1 MQGNN
6 IFSADEEAMALFLK
20 EKNLNNA
27 NAMASSVKPNI
38 NLYSKYGKRFL
49 DLLITVPI
57 VIILSPIF
65 GILAIA
71 NIIDLGKPI
80 LYKQTR
86 YGYKGNNYDILK
98 FRSMKNSVDSDGRQ
112 LPPDKRLTR
121 YGKFIRKYSLDE
133 LPNFINVVKGDMS
146 IIGPRA
152 VPVFYMERMTE
163 RHKQMTYVRPGLE
176 CPRMIKPELGS
187 DISNYQSTF
196 ENNIW
201 YVENISFVTDIRM
214 IFRLIKMVFSLGE
227 RSKHADAASFFVGY
241 DEEGRAI
248 SMKLAEKKYS
258 NIHQQ
263 S

>member
-6 IFSADEEAMALFLK
+6 IFSADEEMMALFLR
-20 EKNLNNA
+20 EKNLDKA
-27 NAMASSVKPNI
+27 NAMAASVKPNM

-57 VIILSPIF
+57 LVILSPIF

-71 NIIDLGKPI
+71 NMIDLGKPI
-80 LYKQTR
+80 LYRQTR

-98 FRSMKNSVDSDGRQ
+98 FRSMKNSADSDGRQ
-112 LPPDKRLTR
+112 LPPGARLTR
-121 YGKFIRKYSLDE
+121 YGRFIRKYSLDE
-133 LPNFINVVKGDMS
+133 LPNLVNIVKGDMS

-163 RHKQMTYVRPGLE
+163 RHKKMAYVRPGLE
-176 CPRMIKPELGS
+176 CPRMIKPELSS
-187 DISNYQSTF
+187 DISNYQITF

-201 YVENISFVTDIRM
+201 YVENISFITDIRM
-214 IFRLIKMVFSLGE
+214 FFRLIKMVFSFGE
-227 RSKHADAASFFVGY
+227 RSKHADAGAFFVGY
-241 DEEGRAI
+241 DGEGKAI
-248 SMKLAEKKYS
+248 SMKLAKKKYS